1 MLNCPRLAID
11 VQHLTS
17 DICRQ
22 AVFSFH
28 RTSGS
33 GGNRA
38 ARAMAPC
45 SHSTNTPARE
55 SNKSTINH
63 INQVVHDH
71 FTHFQLT
78 RFLQPIMIK
87 SAGFR
92 LLPPVPGCILRQLWA
107 VKRCQTFTS
116 TPAARISERPGFSI
130 HKKCLTDTRKPE
142 SCGVKQC
149 HKPPMTGNGN
159 HTSYKNGDFPGG
171 CFMALFYPH

>member
-22 AVFSFH
+22 AVFSFPH
-28 RTSGS
+28 LAL
-33 GGNRA
+33 GGIVQPCDRA
-38 ARAMAPC
+38 AYRPIFDWNKC
-45 SHSTNTPARE
+45 HSTNTPARE

-63 INQVVHDH
+63 INQVVHYQ

-78 RFLQPIMIK
+78 IFQPEIIIK

-107 VKRCQTFTS
+107 VKRSPPLPQHGFPRGLGFLS
-116 TPAARISERPGFSI
+116 TKSLWLTPG
-130 HKKCLTDTRKPE
+130 
-142 SCGVKQC
+142 
-149 HKPPMTGNGN
+149 NWN
-159 HTSYKNGDFPGG
+159 HVG
-171 CFMALFYPH
+171 